1 MDVVTVLVAVVAG
14 GMVGLG
20 LLVGAVAILGPP
32 EPPASRPRV
41 ELPAWL
47 SDRLVLRISLGAA
60 AGVVVWAVTAW
71 PAGGLVA
78 GVGAVAGPSLVGGTA
93 RRRAAVARI
102 EAIAGWTEQLRDVM
116 AAADGIQSAI
126 LTTAPLAPEPI
137 RPEVRRLAERIAQ
150 QERLGVALRQF
161 ADEVAH
167 PLTDM
172 VVTSLLIASERQ
184 GRLADL
190 LGEVAA
196 SARATATM
204 RLRVEAAR
212 ARTYVTTRLII
223 GVTIAI
229 ASWLVLMRRDYLAP
243 FDTIGGQA
251 MLVVI
256 GAVFAVSGVLM
267 QRMARA
273 EEPARLLAGI
283 DTEEAWR

>member
-1 MDVVTVLVAVVAG
+1 VTLLLAVVAG
-14 GMVGLG
+14 AMVGLG
-20 LLVGAVAILGPP
+20 LLVAAVAITGPP
-32 EPPASRPRV
+32 ERHEPRQRV
-41 ELPAWL
+41 ELPSWL
-47 SDRLVLRISLGAA
+47 SDRFALRASLAA
-60 AGVVVWAVTAW
+60 VAAVAVWAVTGW

-78 GVGAVAGPSLVGGTA
+78 GVGAAAAPSLVGGKA

-102 EAIAGWTEQLRDVM
+102 EAIAGWAEQLRDVM

-137 RPEVRRLAERIAQ
+137 RPEVRRLADRLGR
-150 QERLGVALRQF
+150 QERLSVALRQF
-161 ADEVAH
+161 AEEVAH

-229 ASWLVLMRRDYLAP
+229 ATWLVLVRRDYLAP
-243 FDTIGGQA
+243 FDTAAGQA

-273 EEPARLLAGI
+273 EEPARLLAGV
-283 DTEEAWR
+283 EAEGAWR

>member
-1 MDVVTVLVAVVAG
+1 MDVVTVVVAVVAG
-14 GMVGLG
+14 GVVGLG
-20 LLVGAVAILGPP
+20 LFIGVIALLGDPSSWQ
-32 EPPASRPRV
+32 ARSQL
-41 ELPAWL
+41 ELPPWL
-47 SDRLVLRISLGAA
+47 SDRLALRAA
-60 AGVVVWAVTAW
+60 LAVTATVLVWLVTGW
-71 PAGGLVA
+71 PVGGLLA
-78 GVGAVAGPSLVGGTA
+78 GVAAAAEPSLIGAKA
-93 RRRAAVARI
+93 RRRHAVARI
-102 EAIAGWTEQLRDVM
+102 EAIAGWAEQLRDVM

-137 RPEVRRLAERIAQ
+137 RREVRRLADRLVQ
-150 QERLGVALRQF
+150 QERLSVALRRF

-172 VVTSLLIASERQ
+172 IVTSLVIASERQ

-229 ASWLVLMRRDYLAP
+229 ATWLVLVRRDYLEP
-243 FDTIGGQA
+243 FDSVGGQA
-251 MLVVI
+251 MLLVI
-256 GAVFAVSGVLM
+256 GAVFAVSGLLM
-267 QRMARA
+267 QRMARP
-273 EEPARLLAGI
+273 EEPARLLAGA
-283 DTEEAWR
+283 DVEAGSW

>member
-1 MDVVTVLVAVVAG
+1 MTVAAVLGGALIGLGVFVAVVAMAG
-14 GMVGLG
+14 QPSR
-20 LLVGAVAILGPP
+20 LVQGAR
-32 EPPASRPRV
+32 PAP
-41 ELPAWL
+41 PAWL
-47 SDRLVLRISLGAA
+47 SDKLGLRAA
-60 AGVVVWAVTAW
+60 LAAVATVVVWTVTGW
-71 PAGGLVA
+71 PAGGLIA
-78 GVGAVAGPSLVGGTA
+78 GLASAAGPSLVGAKA
-93 RRRAAVARI
+93 RRQAAVARI
-102 EAIAGWTEQLRDVM
+102 EAIAGWAEQLRDVM

-137 RPEVRRLAERIAQ
+137 RREVVRLADRLVQ
-150 QERLGVALRQF
+150 QERLSVALRRF
-161 ADEVAH
+161 ADDVAH

-172 VVTSLLIASERQ
+172 IVTSLLIASERQ

-190 LGEVAA
+190 LGEVAT

-229 ASWLVLMRRDYLAP
+229 ATWLVLVRRDYLAP
-243 FDTIGGQA
+243 FDTLGGQA

-267 QRMARA
+267 QRMARPD
-273 EEPARLLAGI
+273 EPARLLAGA
-283 DTEEAWR
+283 DGDGTWL

>member
-1 MDVVTVLVAVVAG
+1 MTVVLAVVAG
-14 GMVGLG
+14 AVVGLG
-20 LLVGAVAILGPP
+20 LFIGVVALFGEPSPRAARARLELPPWLSERLALRLSLAAVATVL
-32 EPPASRPRV
+32 V
-41 ELPAWL
+41 WL
-47 SDRLVLRISLGAA
+47 VTGWPVGGLLAGVAA
-60 AGVVVWAVTAW
+60 A
-71 PAGGLVA
+71 
-78 GVGAVAGPSLVGGTA
+78 AGPSLIGAKA
-93 RRRAAVARI
+93 RRRQAVARI
-102 EAIAGWTEQLRDVM
+102 EAIAGWAEQLRDVM

-137 RPEVRRLAERIAQ
+137 RRDVRRLADRLGQ
-150 QERLGVALRQF
+150 QERLSVALRRF
-161 ADEVAH
+161 ADEVGH

-172 VVTSLLIASERQ
+172 IVTSLLIASERQ

-190 LGEVAA
+190 LSEVAT

-229 ASWLVLMRRDYLAP
+229 ATWLVLVRREYLAP
-243 FDTIGGQA
+243 FDTVGGQV

-267 QRMARA
+267 QRMARPD
-273 EEPARLLAGI
+273 EPARLLAGA
-283 DTEEAWR
+283 DVEGGSW

>member
-1 MDVVTVLVAVVAG
+1 VVIVAAVVG
-14 GMVGLG
+14 GALIGLG
-20 LLVGAVAILGPP
+20 LFVGVVALVGQPSRLVARTRPTLPP
-32 EPPASRPRV
+32 
-41 ELPAWL
+41 WL
-47 SDRLVLRISLGAA
+47 SDKFALRLSLAA
-60 AGVVVWAVTAW
+60 VATVVVWAVTGW
-71 PAGGLVA
+71 PAGGLIA
-78 GVGAVAGPSLVGGTA
+78 GSAAAAGPSLVGAKA
-93 RRRAAVARI
+93 RRQAAVARI
-102 EAIAGWTEQLRDVM
+102 EAIAGWAEQLRDVM

-137 RPEVRRLAERIAQ
+137 RREVLRLADRLVQ
-150 QERLGVALRQF
+150 QERLSVALRRF
-161 ADEVAH
+161 ADEVGH

-172 VVTSLLIASERQ
+172 IVTSLLIASERQ

-190 LGEVAA
+190 LSEVAA

-229 ASWLVLMRRDYLAP
+229 ATWLVLVRRDYLAP
-243 FDTIGGQA
+243 FDSVGGQA

-267 QRMARA
+267 QRMARPD
-273 EEPARLLAGI
+273 EPARLLAGA
-283 DTEEAWR
+283 DGDGAWR

>member
-1 MDVVTVLVAVVAG
+1 MVTVLVAVVAG
-14 GMVGLG
+14 AMVGLG
-20 LLVGAVAILGPP
+20 LFVAAVAVAGPP
-32 EPPASRPRV
+32 APRETPRRI
-41 ELPAWL
+41 ELPSWL
-47 SDRLVLRISLGAA
+47 SDRLVLRVSLAA
-60 AGVVVWAVTAW
+60 VAVVVVWSVTGW

-78 GVGAVAGPSLVGGTA
+78 GVGAAAGPSLIGGKA

-102 EAIAGWTEQLRDVM
+102 EAIAGWAEQLRDVM

-137 RPEVRRLAERIAQ
+137 RAEVVRLADRLGR
-150 QERLGVALRQF
+150 QERLSVALRQF
-161 ADEVAH
+161 AEEVAH
-167 PLTDM
+167 PLADM
-172 VVTSLLIASERQ
+172 IVTSLLIASERQ

-229 ASWLVLMRRDYLAP
+229 ATWLVLVRRDYLAP
-243 FDTIGGQA
+243 FDSPAGQA

-273 EEPARLLAGI
+273 DEPARLLAGAQS
-283 DTEEAWR
+283 EGVWR

>member
-1 MDVVTVLVAVVAG
+1 MVIVAAVVG
-14 GMVGLG
+14 GALIGLG
-20 LLVGAVAILGPP
+20 LFVGVVALVGQPSRLVGRTRPTLPP
-32 EPPASRPRV
+32 
-41 ELPAWL
+41 WL
-47 SDRLVLRISLGAA
+47 SDKFALRLSFAA
-60 AGVVVWAVTAW
+60 VATVVVWAVTGW
-71 PAGGLVA
+71 PAGGLIA
-78 GVGAVAGPSLVGGTA
+78 GSAAAAGPSLVGAKA
-93 RRRAAVARI
+93 RRQAAVARI
-102 EAIAGWTEQLRDVM
+102 EAIAGWAEQLRDVM

-137 RPEVRRLAERIAQ
+137 RREVLRLADRLVQ
-150 QERLGVALRQF
+150 QERLSVALRRF
-161 ADEVAH
+161 ADEVGH

-172 VVTSLLIASERQ
+172 IVTSLLIASERQ

-190 LGEVAA
+190 LSEVAA

-229 ASWLVLMRRDYLAP
+229 ATWLVLVRRDYLAP
-243 FDTIGGQA
+243 FDSVGGQA

-267 QRMARA
+267 QRMARPD
-273 EEPARLLAGI
+273 EPARLLAGA
-283 DTEEAWR
+283 DGDGAWR

>member
-1 MDVVTVLVAVVAG
+1 VTVALAVVAG
-14 GMVGLG
+14 AVVGLG
-20 LLVGAVAILGPP
+20 LFTGVVALFGD
-32 EPPASRPRV
+32 PAPRQARPRL

-47 SDRLVLRISLGAA
+47 SDRLALRLALAA
-60 AGVVVWAVTAW
+60 VATVVVWLVTGW
-71 PAGGLVA
+71 PVGGLLA
-78 GVGAVAGPSLVGGTA
+78 GVAAAAGPSLLGAKA
-93 RRRAAVARI
+93 RRREAVARI
-102 EAIAGWTEQLRDVM
+102 EAIAGWAEQLRDVM

-137 RPEVRRLAERIAQ
+137 RREVRRLADRLVQ
-150 QERLGVALRQF
+150 QERLSVALRRF
-161 ADEVAH
+161 ADEVGH

-172 VVTSLLIASERQ
+172 IVTSLLIASERQ

-223 GVTIAI
+223 GVTITI
-229 ASWLVLMRRDYLAP
+229 ATWLVLVRREYLAP
-243 FDTIGGQA
+243 FDSIGGQV

-256 GAVFAVSGVLM
+256 GAVFAASGVLM
-267 QRMARA
+267 QRMARPD
-273 EEPARLLAGI
+273 EPARLLAGA
-283 DTEEAWR
+283 DAEGGSW

>member
-1 MDVVTVLVAVVAG
+1 MDVVTVLIAVVAG

-20 LLVGAVAILGPP
+20 LLVGTIAIVGPP
-32 EPPASRPRV
+32 EPPEPRPRV

-47 SDRLVLRISLGAA
+47 SDRLALRISLAA
-60 AGVVVWAVTAW
+60 VAVAAVWVATGW
-71 PAGGLVA
+71 PAGALVA
-78 GVGAVAGPSLVGGTA
+78 GVGAATGPSLVSGKA
-93 RRRAAVARI
+93 RRQAAVARI

-137 RPEVRRLAERIAQ
+137 RPEVRRLADRLVQ
-150 QERLGVALRQF
+150 QVRLSVALRQF
-161 ADEVAH
+161 AEEVAH

-223 GVTIAI
+223 GVTITI
-229 ASWLVLMRRDYLAP
+229 ATWLVLVRRDYLAP
-243 FDTIGGQA
+243 FDSAGGQA

-273 EEPARLLAGI
+273 EEPARLLAGV
-283 DTEEAWR
+283 DTEAAWQ

>member
-1 MDVVTVLVAVVAG
+1 MVTVLVAVVAG
-14 GMVGLG
+14 AMVGLG
-20 LLVGAVAILGPP
+20 LFVAAVAVAGPP
-32 EPPASRPRV
+32 ELREPRRRIDPPS
-41 ELPAWL
+41 WL
-47 SDRLVLRISLGAA
+47 SDRFVLRLSLAA
-60 AGVVVWAVTAW
+60 VAVVVVWSVTGW

-78 GVGAVAGPSLVGGTA
+78 GVSAAAGPSLIGGKA

-102 EAIAGWTEQLRDVM
+102 EAIAGWAEQLRDVM

-137 RPEVRRLAERIAQ
+137 RADVVRLADRLGR
-150 QERLGVALRQF
+150 QERLSVALRQF
-161 ADEVAH
+161 AEEVAH
-167 PLTDM
+167 PLADM
-172 VVTSLLIASERQ
+172 IVTSLLIASERQ

-190 LGEVAA
+190 LGEVAG

-229 ASWLVLMRRDYLAP
+229 ATWLVLVRRDYLSP
-243 FDTIGGQA
+243 FDTPAGQA

-273 EEPARLLAGI
+273 DEPARLLAGAQG
-283 DTEEAWR
+283 EGVWP

>member
-1 MDVVTVLVAVVAG
+1 MITLIAVVAG
-14 GMVGLG
+14 ATVGVG
-20 LLVGAVAILGPP
+20 LLVAAVAVAGLP
-32 EPPASRPRV
+32 ERHEPRRHA
-41 ELPAWL
+41 ELPPWL
-47 SDRLVLRISLGAA
+47 SDRFMLRVALAA
-60 AGVVVWAVTAW
+60 VAVVVVWAVTGW

-78 GVGAVAGPSLVGGTA
+78 GVGAVTAPSLVGGKA

-102 EAIAGWTEQLRDVM
+102 EAIAGWAEQLRDVM

-137 RPEVRRLAERIAQ
+137 RADVRRLADRLGR
-150 QERLGVALRQF
+150 QERLSVALRQF
-161 ADEVAH
+161 AEEVAH

-229 ASWLVLMRRDYLAP
+229 ATWLVLVRRAYLAP
-243 FDTIGGQA
+243 FDTAAGQA

-256 GAVFAVSGVLM
+256 GAVFAASGVLM

-273 EEPARLLAGI
+273 EEPARLLAGV
-283 DTEEAWR
+283 EAEGAWR

>member
-1 MDVVTVLVAVVAG
+1 MDVVNPVLAVVAG
-14 GMVGLG
+14 AVVGLG
-20 LLVGAVAILGPP
+20 LFVAVMAVVGQPSP
-32 EPPASRPRV
+32 EASRRPRV
-41 ELPAWL
+41 LPPWL
-47 SDRLVLRISLGAA
+47 SDRMALRASLAAVALVL
-60 AGVVVWAVTAW
+60 VWAVTGW
-71 PAGGLVA
+71 PAGGLMA
-78 GVGAVAGPSLVGGTA
+78 AVIAAAAPSLVGAKA
-93 RRRAAVARI
+93 RRQAAVARI
-102 EAIAGWTEQLRDVM
+102 EAIAGWAEQLRDVM

-137 RPEVRRLAERIAQ
+137 RPEVRRLADRLARH
-150 QERLGVALRQF
+150 ERLSIALRRF

-172 VVTSLLIASERQ
+172 IVTSLLIASERQ

-223 GVTIAI
+223 GVTVTIAT
-229 ASWLVLMRRDYLAP
+229 WLVLVRREYLRP
-243 FDTIGGQA
+243 FDTVGGQA
-251 MLVVI
+251 MLTLI

-267 QRMARA
+267 QRMARPD
-273 EEPARLLAGI
+273 EPARLLAGV
-283 DTEEAWR
+283 DDDEAWR

>member
-1 MDVVTVLVAVVAG
+1 MVLAVAVGAT
-14 GMVGLG
+14 VGLG
-20 LLVGAVAILGPP
+20 LFIGVAALVGDPSSARAGH
-32 EPPASRPRV
+32 RV
-41 ELPAWL
+41 EIPPWL
-47 SDRLVLRISLGAA
+47 SDRLALRASLAVVATVL
-60 AGVVVWAVTAW
+60 VWLVTGW
-71 PAGGLVA
+71 PVGGLLA
-78 GVGAVAGPSLVGGTA
+78 GAGAMAAPNLIGAKA
-93 RRRAAVARI
+93 RRRHAVARI
-102 EAIAGWTEQLRDVM
+102 EAIAGWAEQLRDVM

-137 RPEVRRLAERIAQ
+137 RREVRRLADRLVQ
-150 QERLGVALRQF
+150 QERLSIALRRF

-172 VVTSLLIASERQ
+172 IVTSLLIASERQ

-223 GVTIAI
+223 GVTIAT
-229 ASWLVLMRRDYLAP
+229 ATWLVLVRRDYLAP
-243 FDTIGGQA
+243 FDSVGGQV

-267 QRMARA
+267 QRMARPD
-273 EEPARLLAGI
+273 EQARLLVGADIEGGS
-283 DTEEAWR
+283 W